1 MTEPSHLFVCFDL
14 LTVAE
19 YAMQLVLRQKCK
31 PVDAILLV
39 LAQFGINLHRYMV
52 LLHFVSIKKLC
63 QELSFMF
70 TFLQEL
76 F

>member
-1 MTEPSHLFVCFDL
+1 
-14 LTVAE
+14 
-19 YAMQLVLRQKCK
+19 MQLVLRQKCK